1 MGHFYDNSIIPQHLR
16 RDFDVYER
24 IEKLRLDL
32 GTFESWINRD
42 LKGANICTI
51 TFHESGLVYISGYGY
66 GPGQMYDDPK
76 RRGEGQEAAQFIA
89 DAMIGRLHW
98 SLVCGGEG
106 GDLNDVLYTVK
117 GLGMVVSTD
126 VAFDGAPAVMNG
138 FSSRWQ
144 SVFGGGTGAFAVDG
158 EDSSYSGVHAR
169 SAIGGFT
176 GRFSIEP
183 ELIVAI
189 PPELAKAIIQNRGWI
204 FPLPP
209 REAERIRVEYEK
221 TAQSQ

>member
-76 RRGEGQEAAQFIA
+76 RIGEGQEAAQFIA

-106 GDLNDVLYTVK
+106 GELKDVLSTVN
-117 GLGMVVSTD
+117 GLGVV
-126 VAFDGAPAVMNG
+126 VYN
-138 FSSRWQ
+138 
-144 SVFGGGTGAFAVDG
+144 
-158 EDSSYSGVHAR
+158 
-169 SAIGGFT
+169 
-176 GRFSIEP
+176 
-183 ELIVAI
+183 
-189 PPELAKAIIQNRGWI
+189 
-204 FPLPP
+204 
-209 REAERIRVEYEK
+209 
-221 TAQSQ
+221 